1 MNTTDM
7 HKRIKEAA
15 ADFGWPRIIIALF
28 LAVLFILAP
37 FVKVSIAS
45 SLSDIINRFGMNAL
59 LVLAMVPMIQSG
71 CGLNFGLSLGV
82 IAGLLGSTMA
92 VQFGLTGW
100 AGLFGA
106 IALSTPF
113 AVVLGWLYAKLLNRV
128 KGEEMTIA
136 MYVGF
141 AAVMFMS
148 IMWLILPYSST
159 NMVWGYEGKGLRTTI
174 TLDGYWNRQ
183 LSDFLAVRLSDNFV
197 FPTGLIL
204 FVAASCAVMWL
215 FLRSKTGTAMT
226 AVGSNPDF
234 ARASGIDIN
243 KMRTTS
249 VVMSTVFGAVG
260 ILLYQ
265 QSFGFIQ
272 LYTAPLYMAFPAV
285 AAILIGGA
293 SINKAS
299 IVQVVVGTILFQ
311 GILTMTPSVIN
322 SLLQTDMSEVI
333 RIVLSNG
340 MILYALTRK
349 SKVTR

>member
-1 MNTTDM
+1 MDLIRE
-7 HKRIKEAA
+7 KIKE
-15 ADFGWPRIIIALF
+15 FGLPRIIIALF
-28 LAVLFILAP
+28 LVALFIAAP
-37 FVKVSIAS
+37 IVGVSVSA
-45 SLSDIINRFGMNAL
+45 SLSDILNRFGMNSL

-82 IAGLLGSTMA
+82 ISGLLGSTIAM
-92 VQFGLTGW
+92 QIGLVSWG
-100 AGLFGA
+100 GIFGA
-106 IALSTPF
+106 MIISIPF
-113 AVVLGWLYAKLLNRV
+113 AVLFGFLYSMILNRV

-141 AAVMFMS
+141 ATVMLMS
-148 IMWLILPYSST
+148 ILWLVLPYTSP

-174 TLDGYWNRQ
+174 TLEGYWLKQ
-183 LSDFLAVRLSDNFV
+183 LSNFMAIRIGENFI
-197 FPTGLIL
+197 FPTGLLL
-204 FVAASCAVMWL
+204 FDSLCCFAMWI
-215 FLRSKTGTAMT
+215 FLKSKTGTAMT

-234 ARASGIDIN
+234 ARSSGISIN

-249 VVMSTVFGAVG
+249 IILSTVVGAFG
-260 ILLYQ
+260 ILMYQ

-272 LYTAPLYMAFPAV
+272 LYGAPLYMSFPAV

-299 IVQVVVGTILFQ
+299 ILNVVVGTILFQ
-311 GILTMTPSVIN
+311 GILTMTPSVVN
-322 SLLQTDMSEVI
+322 SVLQTDMSEVI

-349 SKVTR
+349 TGATR